1 MSEPSPPLVLV
12 VDDDPMM
19 RFLVR
24 ETLEPR
30 NFRIA
35 EATDGAEGL
44 ALAESLRPDLILM
57 DVQMPGLDGYT
68 ACSRLRATRHGQ
80 HIPILMMTA
89 LDDVQSILHAY
100 QVGATDFIPKPL
112 NFGLL
117 EFRLDYMLRAKVM
130 GDELRN
136 SEAALATVQRIA
148 RLSHWEYQPG
158 VGFTGWTSQTC
169 EVLGLSTEATITE
182 VDQLLE
188 FVIPGDRELLR
199 AAFRDCLKV
208 TRDAGIEYQI
218 KGATGGVRVIQQH
231 MVRQAR
237 LDGVDCV
244 IGTVQDITER
254 RRAEQ
259 QIHDLAFFDRV
270 TGLPNRTLLEQRLEA
285 MLAAANKQ
293 ALEVTVLVINLDH
306 FHRFNEHFGH
316 VLGNELLRALG
327 RRLTSNLRRDTG
339 DNRNIASNPDL
350 VARIAGDEFCLVS
363 TQTDAE
369 VSGLSLAQR
378 VHECLRLPFAIGGEQ
393 LSVTVSIGVAVSAP
407 EIHQAEELLRH
418 ANLAV
423 NHAKR
428 RGRDNTELYAPDMEA
443 RAEQRLSLETKLRQA
458 IGTPQISLHYQPKL
472 LTDSLEVTGM
482 EALVRWNHPEL
493 GRIPP
498 SEFIL
503 IAEETGLILPLGEWI
518 LREACRQTVAWHA
531 QGFKDLVCAINI
543 SAAQFR
549 DQSLPQR
556 ITEILHETGAKPHQI
571 QLELTESLVMQD
583 ETRGMLMLNQLKALG
598 ISLAI
603 DDFGTGYSSLSY
615 LKRLPVDIVKI
626 DQSFVRELCEDS
638 DDAAI
643 VEAVVALAHSLRLKV
658 VAEGVEQKVQ
668 LDFLRRR
675 GCDEVQGYLLARP
688 MPSEAFAEWL
698 TEHLSGQTCQALS
711 AVG

>member
-1 MSEPSPPLVLV
+1 MSEPSPPLVLI

-24 ETLEPR
+24 ETLESR
-30 NFRIA
+30 NFRVA

-44 ALAESLRPDLILM
+44 ALAAALRPDLILM
-57 DVQMPGLDGYT
+57 DVQMSGLDGYT
-68 ACSRLRATRHGQ
+68 ACSRLRATHYGQ

-89 LDDVQSILHAY
+89 LDDFQSILRAY
-100 QVGATDFIPKPL
+100 QVGATDFITKPL

-136 SEAALATVQRIA
+136 SEAALATAQRIA
-148 RLSHWEYQPG
+148 GLSHWEYQPG
-158 VGFTGWTSQTC
+158 VGFTRWTTQTC
-169 EVLGLSTEATITE
+169 EILGLTSDVTIAD
-182 VDQLLE
+182 VDQLLQ
-188 FVIPGDRELLR
+188 FVMPGDRDLLR
-199 AAFRDCLKV
+199 AAFRDCMQ
-208 TRDAGIEYQI
+208 TTHDAAIEYQV
-218 KGATGGVRVIQQH
+218 KDSVGGVRIIQQH
-231 MVRQAR
+231 MLRQAR
-237 LDGVDCV
+237 LDGVECV
-244 IGTVQDITER
+244 VGTVQDITER

-259 QIHDLAFFDRV
+259 QIHDLAFYDGV

-285 MLAAANKQ
+285 MLAAVDEQ
-293 ALEVTVLVINLDH
+293 DLQVTVLIINLDH
-306 FHRFNEHFGH
+306 FQRFNEHFGH

-327 RRLTSNLRRDTG
+327 RRLTGNLRRDTG
-339 DNRNIASNPDL
+339 DNRSIASNPDL

-363 TQTDAE
+363 TRTDAE

-378 VHECLRLPFAIGGEQ
+378 VHECLHLPFAIGGEQ
-393 LSVTVSIGVAVSAP
+393 LSVTVSIGVAVSSA
-407 EIHQAEELLRH
+407 EIRQPEELLRH

-428 RGRDNTELYAPDMEA
+428 RGRDNTELYAPDMEV

-458 IGTPQISLHYQPKL
+458 IGTAQISLHYQPKL
-472 LTDSLEVTGM
+472 RTNTLEVTGM
-482 EALVRWNHPEL
+482 EALVRWEHPEL

-498 SEFIL
+498 IEFIP

-518 LREACRQTVAWHA
+518 LREACRQTVAWHT
-531 QGFKDLVCAINI
+531 QGFTGLVCAVNI

-549 DQSLPQR
+549 DQNLPQR
-556 ITEILHETGAKPHQI
+556 ITAILHETGAKPHQL

-583 ETRGMLMLNQLKALG
+583 EILGMAMLNQLKALG

-626 DQSFVRELCEDS
+626 DQSFVRELREES

-658 VAEGVEQKVQ
+658 VAEGVEQKIQ

-675 GCDEVQGYLLARP
+675 GCDEVQGYLLAKP

-698 TEHLSGQTCQALS
+698 SLHTSTQTHQALS